1 MRSDNRNAPPAALMS
16 VYSGRECLGFIISR
30 GKAGYEAFDPGD
42 RSLGLYATQK
52 LAADALSEQQQGGE
66 R

>member
-1 MRSDNRNAPPAALMS
+1 LLS
-16 VYSGRECLGFIISR
+16 VYDGRRCLGFVLSR
-30 GKAGYEAFDPGD
+30 GLSGYEAFDPGD

-52 LAADALSEQQQGGE
+52 LAADALSEQGGE